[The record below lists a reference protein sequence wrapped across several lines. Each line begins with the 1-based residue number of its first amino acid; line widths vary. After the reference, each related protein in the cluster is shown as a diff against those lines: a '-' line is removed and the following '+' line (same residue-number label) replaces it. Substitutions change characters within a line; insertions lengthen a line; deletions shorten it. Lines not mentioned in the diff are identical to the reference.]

1 MSLPPGARITGMWC
15 QACLFTW
22 MLRIHVDSGPHACT
36 TYSLLTKLSPHPQ
49 VCSADCSDWSA
60 PTPLTQEKLSAA
72 PVHRGRLF
80 CVENVPYGVRQV
92 FLKTYIFLCTSVFV
106 SVYICVPCVYSARRG
121 QKQASDHQ
129 TVVGT
134 MRVLETEPGSSARAA
149 SALGCWAIS
158 PPWVSFFM
166 SCSYLGPLPQHSAH
180 WDEVPNHLTYFRL
193 ELSTRIKVST
203 ANNSWRENK
212 TEGTPL
218 VFFKGHG
225 AHVYLVNESSRD
237 WLPSKDE

>member
-1 MSLPPGARITGMWC
+1 MFCR
-15 QACLFTW
+15 
-22 MLRIHVDSGPHACT
+22 
-36 TYSLLTKLSPHPQ
+36 LLWLKL
-49 VCSADCSDWSA
+49 
-60 PTPLTQEKLSAA
+60 PTPLTQEIFSAA

-92 FLKTYIFLCTSVFV
+92 FLKTYLFLFFVYKRFCLRVYLCTV
-106 SVYICVPCVYSARRG
+106 CVQCPQRPEAGIRS
-121 QKQASDHQ
+121 
-129 TVVGT
+129 VVGT

-212 TEGTPL
+212 TEGTQL
-218 VFFKGHG
+218 VFF
-225 AHVYLVNESSRD
+225 
-237 WLPSKDE
+237 